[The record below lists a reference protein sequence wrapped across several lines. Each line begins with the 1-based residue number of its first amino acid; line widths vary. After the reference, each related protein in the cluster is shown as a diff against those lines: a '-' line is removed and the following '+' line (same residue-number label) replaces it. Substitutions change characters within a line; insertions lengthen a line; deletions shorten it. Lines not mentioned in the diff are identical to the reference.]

1 MQTMPAANRGL
12 TLIETLVVLVIASVM
27 ATLVTL
33 RLGVFEPTQSTRD
46 YLSDVAQAVDAVC
59 EQALF
64 RARPQTLSFYAQG
77 LIWNGVQDG
86 ALVTWPD
93 EASAALTVEGHAAS
107 LRHNPNRQSIGAD
120 QGIVQGSVSVPFH
133 IFCDPLGQRS
143 AFQLRLQQGGE
154 SATLVMTA
162 DGQWVIESR
171 GGV

>member
-1 MQTMPAANRGL
+1 MQTMPASNRGL

-33 RLGVFEPTQSTRD
+33 RLGVFEPTQSTQD

-93 EASAALTVEGHAAS
+93 ETSAALTVEGHAAS
-107 LRHNPNRQSIGAD
+107 LRESPPTNSGDASVQSSGAR
-120 QGIVQGSVSVPFH
+120 PFH
-133 IFCDPLGQRS
+133 VLCDPLGQRS
-143 AFQLRLQQGGE
+143 AFELRLQQASE
-154 SATLVMTA
+154 SATLVMAA
-162 DGQWVIESR
+162 DGQWLIES
-171 GGV
+171 GGGA